1 MAATQE
7 EVRELATRLQAA
19 RDVAEMQAQ
28 QIAELQSQAQRAQNE
43 AAAGGAAGA
52 NPPPRGDHFGA
63 NRIVDTRVLGR
74 PDYIDG
80 TPGSWRDWSTT
91 FRAYSAACE
100 PRLEQLMRDV
110 ETKSVPQLAALLPE
124 NQREINA
131 QLYYMLVMLT
141 KQQSLDRV
149 VSAGQGEGLEAW
161 RLLTERYE
169 PRLRQRRASYSSP
182 RARLNMTWL
191 AREPSWFRLP
201 EMFV

>member
-7 EVRELATRLQAA
+7 EVHELAQRLQAA

-28 QIAELQSQAQRAQNE
+28 QIAELQSQAQRAQTE

-52 NPPPRGDHFGA
+52 NPPPRGDNFGA

-100 PRLEQLMRDV
+100 P
-110 ETKSVPQLAALLPE
+110 
-124 NQREINA
+124 
-131 QLYYMLVMLT
+131 
-141 KQQSLDRV
+141 
-149 VSAGQGEGLEAW
+149 
-161 RLLTERYE
+161 
-169 PRLRQRRASYSSP
+169 
-182 RARLNMTWL
+182 
-191 AREPSWFRLP
+191 
-201 EMFV
+201 

>member
-7 EVRELATRLQAA
+7 EVHELAQRLQAA

-28 QIAELQSQAQRAQNE
+28 QIAELQRQAQQAQND

-52 NPPPRGDHFGA
+52 NRPPPRGDNFGA

-74 PDYIDG
+74 PDNFDG
-80 TPGSWRDWSTT
+80 TPGSWRDWSIT

-124 NQREINA
+124 NQRKINA

-161 RLLTERYE
+161 RLLSQFHEPHSSTRSAGLLYE
-169 PRLRQRRASYSSP
+169 
-182 RARLNMTWL
+182 
-191 AREPSWFRLP
+191 
-201 EMFV
+201 